1 MEHKSGFVNILG
13 NPNVGKST
21 IMNNLVGE
29 KLAII
34 TSKAQTTRHRIM
46 GIVNGEDFQ
55 IVYSDT
61 PGIIEPHYKLQEY
74 MMRYVK
80 NAFEDADILLFVTDV
95 KETSNKNQ
103 QYIELLKNT
112 KSSLFVLINKIDL
125 SNQQEVEKLVDY
137 WGNMIPHANILPI
150 SAKNKVNIDMLFNKI
165 IEHLP
170 LSPPYFPKDQLTDRS
185 ERFFIAEIIRE
196 KILITY
202 RQEIPYSVEVQV
214 NEFKEGTS
222 ITKINATIY
231 VMKRSQKAIII
242 GKQGQA
248 LKKTGTEA
256 RKDIEDFLDKK
267 VYLELYVKVSKDW
280 KYRTR
285 SLRDFGY

>member
-55 IVYSDT
+55 IIYSDT

-112 KSSLFVLINKIDL
+112 KSPLFVLINKIDL
-125 SNQQEVEKLVDY
+125 SNQQEVEKLVGY

-150 SAKNKVNIDMLFNKI
+150 SAKNKINIDLLFNKI

-170 LSPPYFPKDQLTDRS
+170 SSPPYFPKDQLTDRS

-214 NEFKEGTS
+214 NEFKEGAS

-242 GKQGQA
+242 GKHGQA

>member
-1 MEHKSGFVNILG
+1 
-13 NPNVGKST
+13 
-21 IMNNLVGE
+21 
-29 KLAII
+29 
-34 TSKAQTTRHRIM
+34 M

-80 NAFEDADILLFVTDV
+80 SAFDDADILLFVTDV
-95 KETSNKNQ
+95 KESSNKNQ

-112 KSSLFVLINKIDL
+112 KSPLFILINKIDL
-125 SNQQEVEKLVDY
+125 SNQETVEELVEF
-137 WGNMIPHANILPI
+137 WGTMIPHANILPI
-150 SAKNKVNIDMLFNKI
+150 SAKTKINIDLLFNKI

-185 ERFFIAEIIRE
+185 ERFFVAEIIRE

-214 NEFKEGTS
+214 NEFKEGAS
-222 ITKINATIY
+222 IIKINATIF

-256 RKDIEDFLDKK
+256 RKDIEAFLDKK

>member
-1 MEHKSGFVNILG
+1 MEHKAGFVNILG

-46 GIVNGEDFQ
+46 GIVNGDDFQ

-80 NAFEDADILLFVTDV
+80 SAFDDADILLFVTDV
-95 KETSNKNQ
+95 KESSNKNQ

-112 KSSLFVLINKIDL
+112 KSPLFILINKIDL
-125 SNQQEVEKLVDY
+125 SNQQEVEKLVEY
-137 WGNMIPHANILPI
+137 WGTLIPNASVLPV
-150 SAKNKVNIDMLFNKI
+150 SAKKKINLNLLFNKI
-165 IEHLP
+165 IEFLP
-170 LSPPYFPKDQLTDRS
+170 LSPPYFPKDQLTDRN
-185 ERFFIAEIIRE
+185 ERFFIAEMIRE
-196 KILITY
+196 KILTTY

-214 NEFKEGTS
+214 NEFKEGAS
-222 ITKINATIY
+222 ITKINATIF

-242 GKQGQA
+242 GKYGQA
-248 LKKTGTEA
+248 LKITGTEA
-256 RKDIEDFLDKK
+256 RKDIEEFLDKK
-267 VYLELYVKVSKDW
+267 VYLELFVKVSKDW